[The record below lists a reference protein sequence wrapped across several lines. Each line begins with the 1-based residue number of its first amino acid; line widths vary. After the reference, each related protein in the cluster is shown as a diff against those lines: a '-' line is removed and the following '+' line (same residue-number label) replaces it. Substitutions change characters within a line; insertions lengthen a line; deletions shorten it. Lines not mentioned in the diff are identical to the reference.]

1 MVVCSRRWWMVVDI
15 GDDSERSSVT
25 PRRAPGGH
33 LSSRSPSRWIRF
45 HCRDYHCGVEIIV
58 TIKLSSIGID
68 KMPLWVFFAFCCFLR
83 ADMDEHWAN
92 RCMGGGS
99 SENTW
104 CRKKR
109 WFEREISFSKYDTGM
124 PFPKYDIRMRNKRRL
139 KSWHLM
145 LVLTTSIQS
154 LILVQYCPVIALGS
168 YWMTWPPSFPFLFLL
183 FRKIR
188 VLTILTEQQS
198 KHFR

>member
-1 MVVCSRRWWMVVDI
+1 MLKPSLIVSCVQIWM
-15 GDDSERSSVT
+15 
-25 PRRAPGGH
+25 
-33 LSSRSPSRWIRF
+33 
-45 HCRDYHCGVEIIV
+45 
-58 TIKLSSIGID
+58 SIELID
-68 KMPLWVFFAFCCFLR
+68 VW
-83 ADMDEHWAN
+83 
-92 RCMGGGS
+92 GGS

-109 WFEREISFSKYDTGM
+109 WFERETSFLKYDTGM

-145 LVLTTSIQS
+145 LVLTTSIPS

-183 FRKIR
+183 FRKNR
-188 VLTILTEQQS
+188 VLGPDYPFCYFGAKLSVLLFQCQIARVLNCPILTS
-198 KHFR
+198 VAKLSVFPLGDKSSAFNS